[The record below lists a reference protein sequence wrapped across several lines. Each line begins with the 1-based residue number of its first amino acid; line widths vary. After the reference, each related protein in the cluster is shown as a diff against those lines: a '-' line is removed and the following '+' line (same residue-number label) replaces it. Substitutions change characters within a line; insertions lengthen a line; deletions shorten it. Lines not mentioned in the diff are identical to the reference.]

1 MENEITKSRTT
12 PCCHANIWIHTHFE
26 SGLPIQIEAT
36 HWNGETMLLDV
47 FNNEHVGDIMENLK
61 KLPVE
66 SNIKVV
72 ISFDYENW
80 VTGESQYRQYYVSKI
95 ALA

>member
-1 MENEITKSRTT
+1 
-12 PCCHANIWIHTHFE
+12 
-26 SGLPIQIEAT
+26 
-36 HWNGETMLLDV
+36 MLLDV